1 MDFSTSLVSSQA
13 LVNVVL
19 CAVFDTFPARIR
31 VLHQLIPSGIRAS
44 VVQCNIW
51 LHMCLAEKQTQALLF
66 SVTCFAWEFASFTV
80 RIFTFLSEQE
90 TGETV
95 DL

>member
-51 LHMCLAEKQTQALLF
+51 LHVCLAEKQTQALLF
-66 SVTCFAWEFASFTV
+66 SVTCLLCLG
-80 RIFTFLSEQE
+80 ICFLHSENIHISI
-90 TGETV
+90 
-95 DL
+95 